1 MEITNYVDYI
11 KEQLNEF
18 TGKNDLKWKQENLG
32 SLILENKKIS
42 LEFLTEYRVDD
53 AIGIT
58 ITNKNKKE
66 YYTIFFIRKAKGFDD
81 ISSYMSQSEIDSLN
95 AISDPIKNLVYE
107 FSIFIKKHCQD
118 IMSGDFSNVGKGLP
132 AYNLY

>member
-11 KEQLNEF
+11 KEQLKEF

-42 LEFLTEYRVDD
+42 LEFLTEYRVED

-58 ITNKNKKE
+58 VTNKSKKE
-66 YYTIFFIRKAKGFDD
+66 YYTVFAIRKAKGFED
-81 ISSYMSQSEIDSLN
+81 IASYMSQSEIEMLN
-95 AISDPIKNLVYE
+95 SITDPIKNIIYE
-107 FSIFIKKHCQD
+107 FTTFIRKHCQD
-118 IMSGDFSNVGKGLP
+118 IMNGDFSAVGEGYP
-132 AYNLY
+132 AYNL